1 MNNDV
6 FPNKFKAALAA
17 KQVQIGCW
25 SALSNPISTEVLG
38 LAGFDW
44 LVLDGEHAPNDIST
58 FIPQLMALKGS
69 ASAPVVR
76 VPTNEPVIIK
86 RLLDIGFYNFLIPFV
101 ETKEEAEQAVA
112 STRYPPEGIRG
123 VSVSHRAN
131 MFGTVADYFAQSN
144 KNITILVQ
152 IESQQGVDNVDAIAA
167 TEGVD
172 GIFVGPSDLAAA
184 LGHLGNASHPDVQ
197 KAIQHIFNRASAHGK
212 PSGILAP
219 VEADARRYLE
229 WGATFVAVGSDLGVF
244 RSATQKLADTFKK
257 ITTTATRE
265 MIDMTMKVGFIGLGI
280 MGKPMSK
287 NLLKAGYS
295 LVVADRNP
303 EAIAD
308 VIAAGAETASTAKA
322 IAEQCDVII
331 TMLPNSP
338 HVKEVALG
346 ENGIIEGAKPG
357 TVLIDMSSIA
367 PLASREISEALKA
380 KGIDMLD
387 APVSGG
393 EPKAIDGTLSVMVGG
408 DKAIFDKYYDLMKAM
423 AGSVVHTGEIGAGN
437 VTKLANQVIVA
448 LNIAAMSEALTL
460 ATKAGVNPDLVYQA
474 IRGGLAGSTVLDA
487 KAPMVMDR
495 NFKPGFRIDLHI
507 KDLANALDT
516 SHGVGAQLPL
526 TAAVMEM
533 MQALRA
539 DGLGTADHSAL
550 ACYYEKLAKVVVTR

>member
-1 MNNDV
+1 
-6 FPNKFKAALAA
+6 
-17 KQVQIGCW
+17 
-25 SALSNPISTEVLG
+25 
-38 LAGFDW
+38 
-44 LVLDGEHAPNDIST
+44 
-58 FIPQLMALKGS
+58 
-69 ASAPVVR
+69 
-76 VPTNEPVIIK
+76 
-86 RLLDIGFYNFLIPFV
+86 
-101 ETKEEAEQAVA
+101 
-112 STRYPPEGIRG
+112 
-123 VSVSHRAN
+123 
-131 MFGTVADYFAQSN
+131 
-144 KNITILVQ
+144 
-152 IESQQGVDNVDAIAA
+152 
-167 TEGVD
+167 
-172 GIFVGPSDLAAA
+172 
-184 LGHLGNASHPDVQ
+184 
-197 KAIQHIFNRASAHGK
+197 
-212 PSGILAP
+212 
-219 VEADARRYLE
+219 
-229 WGATFVAVGSDLGVF
+229 
-244 RSATQKLADTFKK
+244 
-257 ITTTATRE
+257 
-265 MIDMTMKVGFIGLGI
+265 MTLKVGFIGLGI

-287 NLLKAGYS
+287 NLIKAGYS
-295 LVVADRNP
+295 LVVSDHNP
-303 EAIAD
+303 QAVAE
-308 VIAAGAETASTAKA
+308 VIAAGAEAATTAKA

-346 ENGIIEGAKPG
+346 ENGIIDGAKPG
-357 TVLIDMSSIA
+357 LVLIDMSSIA

-380 KGIDMLD
+380 KGVDMLD

-408 DKAIFDKYYDLMKAM
+408 GKAVFDKYYDLMKAM

-539 DGLGTADHSAL
+539 DGLGTADHSAI
-550 ACYYEKLAKVVVTR
+550 ACYYEKLAKVEVAR